1 MGESLMQI
9 DIKSDKKFLSY
20 DESLE
25 FFEKLT
31 SSLFNH
37 RFWDNIISKDKI
49 SLTMPSPSPSRK
61 PHHPSLTFN
70 CLEIDFKDVD
80 PLARK
85 KTFDPV
91 LLNFTLAFDLL
102 HSCSV
107 FHKNV
112 SNNSAAIV
120 IRGGLLVP
128 RSYQKYH
135 LCLFDNRLGFVPKI
149 ESPLTIEIA
158 IAMLEEFINHT
169 KRFVKKRQE
178 TWDACGLSITYPQ
191 RRTSYFY
198 EGIVLY
204 NYNNY
209 QLPDITNGIKIY

>member
-1 MGESLMQI
+1 MQI
-9 DIKSDKKFLSY
+9 DIKSDKKYLSY
-20 DESLE
+20 DETLE
-25 FFEKLT
+25 FFKKLK
-31 SSLFNH
+31 SSLFNR
-37 RFWDNIISKDKI
+37 RFWDNIISKDKVNLMI
-49 SLTMPSPSPSRK
+49 PSPSRR
-61 PHHPSLTFN
+61 PHHPSLTFHH
-70 CLEIDFKDVD
+70 LSIDFKDVD

-85 KTFDPV
+85 KTFDTV

-102 HSCSV
+102 HSCAV

-120 IRGGLLVP
+120 IRGGFLVP
-128 RSYQKYH
+128 RSYQKYP

-149 ESPLTIEIA
+149 ESPLTIEIT

-178 TWDACGLSITYPQ
+178 TWDAYGSSINYPQ
-191 RRTSYFY
+191 RRTFYFY

-204 NYNNY
+204 NYNNC